1 MFERMVVPSMAMGKA
16 GRITFEGEG
25 EEAHLEEMAG

>member
-1 MFERMVVPSMAMGKA
+1 MVVPSMAMGKA